1 MRDRIPFLGSAIISG
16 TTDRNTLGTEKMSK
30 KKSET
35 DLLDFRGDYQGPC
48 GDATV
53 KRAGL

>member
-53 KRAGL
+53 KRAGP